1 MVDIVNFTTH
11 RSNENRKRRVPG
23 VDFLDEEYRM
33 LIAGPSGSG
42 KTNILMNILRKPLV
56 IYDQIYLYTKNPH
69 QEMYQDLQ
77 KIMQR
82 HSQKFGCDIL
92 HIMNPDEILDTA
104 EYPEGNRKRKKT
116 ESVPGSERHEIAKNG
131 RPMIKSTCAE
141 CGITKVSFA
150 AGKKNN
156 GGSLNG
162 GSLFDVGNSYSLGE
176 MALKG
181 LANVAQQGV
190 ARAVKSDFAKNKSK
204 KTADKYVNQVID
216 SFSNDLSKKISG
228 GSFDVNQVDVNQVLP
243 MSMYAPDGVNDPTH
257 PLYEGGSFDIHK
269 AIGKLPK
276 PKSGWTLPGHKYTG
290 PYNNLEQQVRYDPN
304 TGKILEIF
312 DKPTGPTD
320 AVAMQHD
327 VDYSVC
333 GKKGKNLTQCKNAAD
348 RKMVKALDA
357 IPAGWQEELAD
368 ELHKPVRRNFR
379 KRRVIVN
386 GIDEIWCSDLVE
398 MQKFAKWNKGYRYLL
413 MVLDVFS
420 KYGWIVPLKNKKSE
434 SVAEGFEKIFT
445 EGRVPKRLW
454 VDKGSEYY
462 NSHVKDLM
470 KSKGVEMYSTENE
483 EKASVCERWNR
494 TIKTDMWKQFTIQ
507 SNTQYLDILP
517 RIVEKYNNRKHR
529 SIGMTPT
536 EASKKKNENAV
547 FLKLYSIGQAP
558 RAPPNEKPKFAVGD
572 HVRISKFKRKVF
584 DKGFT
589 PNWTEEIFVVDQVQY
604 SDPITYKLKDLLGDE
619 IKGSFYEQEMLRAK
633 QEVFRIE
640 KVIRK
645 SKGKALV
652 KWSGYP
658 EKFNSWIDVKDL
670 QGV

>member
-1 MVDIVNFTTH
+1 
-11 RSNENRKRRVPG
+11 
-23 VDFLDEEYRM
+23 
-33 LIAGPSGSG
+33 
-42 KTNILMNILRKPLV
+42 
-56 IYDQIYLYTKNPH
+56 
-69 QEMYQDLQ
+69 
-77 KIMQR
+77 
-82 HSQKFGCDIL
+82 
-92 HIMNPDEILDTA
+92 
-104 EYPEGNRKRKKT
+104 
-116 ESVPGSERHEIAKNG
+116 
-131 RPMIKSTCAE
+131 MIKSTCVE

-150 AGKKNN
+150 AGKKN
-156 GGSLNG
+156 NG

-190 ARAVKSDFAKNKSK
+190 ARAVKSDFAKTKFK

-216 SFSNDLSKKISG
+216 SFTNDLSKKISG
-228 GSFDVNQVDVNQVLP
+228 GSFDVNQVLP

-304 TGKILEIF
+304 T
-312 DKPTGPTD
+312 
-320 AVAMQHD
+320 
-327 VDYSVC
+327 
-333 GKKGKNLTQCKNAAD
+333 
-348 RKMVKALDA
+348 
-357 IPAGWQEELAD
+357 GWQEELAD

-420 KYGWIVPLKNKKSE
+420 KYGWIVPLKNKKGE

-445 EGRVPKRLW
+445 EERVPKRLW

-470 KSKGVEMYSTENE
+470 KTKGVEMYSTENE
-483 EKASVCERWNR
+483 EKSSVCERWNR

-507 SNTQYLDILP
+507 NNTQYLDILP
-517 RIVEKYNNRKHR
+517 KIVEKYNNRKHR

-547 FLKLYSIGQAP
+547 FLKLYSKELTLVRP
-558 RAPPNEKPKFAVGD
+558 PKFAVGD

-589 PNWTEEIFVVDQVQY
+589 PNWTEEIFVVDKIQY
-604 SDPITYKLKDLLGDE
+604 SNPITYKLKDLLGEE
-619 IKGSFYEQEMLRAK
+619 IKGSFYEQEMLRAM
-633 QEVFRIE
+633 QSLSGVFRIE
-640 KVIRK
+640 KVIRR

-652 KWSGYP
+652 KWSAYP